1 LNSGFNIVDDFME
14 CNGGWDKFARFI
26 TFKVGNGARTRF
38 WRDTWCGDSPFKTIF
53 PDLYGIARDKEAFL
67 AAHLQLRNDSIHWE
81 LNFIRAAHDWE
92 LESFSTFF
100 DLLYLAKVLGQGEDK
115 IFWKASS
122 TKEFKVRLYY
132 QALDPSVGCFPWKST
147 WHAKVAP
154 RVAFFTWLA
163 SLGKVLTVDNLE
175 TTKYYLG
182 ELVLYVQSRWG
193 CCMCKVDWESVD
205 HLFLH
210 CALARELWT
219 MVFSL
224 FGMHWVMPRRI
235 VDVLACWQGR
245 LGRHKNWVLWN
256 AIPHCVL
263 WCIWR
268 ERNDRTFEGCE
279 RNILDLKILLLRTLF
294 DWMTATSLFSF
305 SNFLEFLDYCFV

>member
-1 LNSGFNIVDDFME
+1 
-14 CNGGWDKFARFI
+14 
-26 TFKVGNGARTRF
+26 
-38 WRDTWCGDSPFKTIF
+38 
-53 PDLYGIARDKEAFL
+53 
-67 AAHLQLRNDSIHWE
+67 
-81 LNFIRAAHDWE
+81 
-92 LESFSTFF
+92 
-100 DLLYLAKVLGQGEDK
+100 
-115 IFWKASS
+115 
-122 TKEFKVRLYY
+122 
-132 QALDPSVGCFPWKST
+132 
-147 WHAKVAP
+147 
-154 RVAFFTWLA
+154 
-163 SLGKVLTVDNLE
+163 
-175 TTKYYLG
+175 
-182 ELVLYVQSRWG
+182 
-193 CCMCKVDWESVD
+193 MCKVDGESVD

-305 SNFLEFLDYCFV
+305 SNFLEFFDYCFV